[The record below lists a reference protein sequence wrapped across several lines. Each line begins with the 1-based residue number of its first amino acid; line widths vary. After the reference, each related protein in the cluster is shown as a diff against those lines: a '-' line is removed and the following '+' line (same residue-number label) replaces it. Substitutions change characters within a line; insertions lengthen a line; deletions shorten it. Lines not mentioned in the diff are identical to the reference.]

1 MPQVAGLN
9 ATGLLDNSFVQ
20 VCLGLGTRL
29 WLVKKELRSILLT
42 FSRRG
47 RFSVISW
54 YLSICS
60 FIAFCTRSCLPFS
73 EPNIAANAGG
83 ETES

>member
-1 MPQVAGLN
+1 MPCVTGLN

-20 VCLGLGTRL
+20 FCLGLGTTL
-29 WLVKKELRSILLT
+29 CLVKKKLRSILLA
-42 FSRRG
+42 FPRRG
-47 RFSVISW
+47 HFSVISW

-73 EPNIAANAGG
+73 EPNVATNAGG